1 MKLLKHIE
9 HLIKASAGRY
19 CSIHGSKITTGGA
32 ARKLEV
38 QLGVPTVKKTQSSSY
53 RDIFLLLLGP
63 SQCAHM

>member
-19 CSIHGSKITTGGA
+19 CSIHGSRIATGRA

-38 QLGVPTVKKTQSSSY
+38 QLGVPTVKKRKVTVLS
-53 RDIFLLLLGP
+53 FFFF
-63 SQCAHM
+63 

>member
-19 CSIHGSKITTGGA
+19 CSIHGSRITTGRA

-38 QLGVPTVKKTQSSSY
+38 QLVGVPTVKKRKVTVLS
-53 RDIFLLLLGP
+53 FFFF
-63 SQCAHM
+63 